1 MREPV
6 GQKKNC
12 RVGNFKFQLN
22 KCQVTEQKS
31 LSSRRRYSRVV
42 VVVICG
48 TVVRNLLASQAGKEQ
63 YTIVIPQAKQAH
75 TEPIQSDTKTTRIN
89 FLVKSAAFEQQSRD
103 TPRAAVAQRQ
113 SVGVHIRQLLD
124 AKRAAELSC
133 VLISFCASE
142 KIRVSTLLLR

>member
-63 YTIVIPQAKQAH
+63 YYSDTPGQASPHGAH
-75 TEPIQSDTKTTRIN
+75 SDTKTTRIN